1 MPVSAGADALNP
13 YSRWQ
18 PSLSCGYA
26 VAAMSEL
33 LQPGHNCSSVAR
45 ATRAAL
51 LVDGEAYFNAFMQAA
66 ARAERSIMVLAWDFD
81 SRTVLKHG
89 EGSTPDLTL
98 GDFLNGLARRRR
110 RLKIHILDW
119 DYPMVFGT
127 EREFPPHFGFTWKPH
142 RRVKMRYDNMHP
154 LGASHHQKIVVI
166 DNKVAFVGGIDLT
179 TRRWDTPAH
188 EPEERRRMIKGSPYP
203 PFHDLVMAVDGA
215 AAQAVGQVARERWK
229 RVTRRTL
236 RAPATDGDPWPPEL
250 PVAVSDVEVGV
261 SLTLPAVDDTRAVRH
276 IERLYVDMIAGARR
290 HIYIENQYFTSH
302 VIGDALER
310 RLGEADGPEIVVVT
324 RLLSHGWL
332 EEMTMSVLRTR
343 LIQRL
348 RAADR
353 HGRFEVYCPYRAGL
367 PAGTC
372 IDVHSKM
379 IIVDDTWLRIGS
391 ANLSNRSM
399 GLDTECDLTL
409 AAASDAQRD
418 ALRRFRL
425 GLLAEHT
432 GATADQ
438 AAAALERGGMHAAI
452 AALNHEERALQ
463 PLRGLTDLPDALMA
477 AISISDPER
486 PVALERL
493 VAEFASAD
501 DAVPARRGPRWSVLI
516 GIALVLGSLAAAW
529 RYTPLSEIAT
539 ADNLTSWARD
549 LSRNPWSPLVLV
561 LSYTPASFV
570 MFPRPLITLAAVIA
584 FGAWAAFGLA
594 MGGILIAASLCYMI
608 GRRLSRNAVRRIAG
622 ERLHR
627 VCQAVKRGGILTMI
641 SVRVVPI
648 APFIVTSMACG
659 AFRVRYRDFAV
670 GTLIGMLPGTLVAT
684 VFGDTLQRYLESPED
699 INGWLLLPVLGIFA
713 VAMYALSRYLK
724 HLSAKELPPDQAR
737 RTQA

>member
-1 MPVSAGADALNP
+1 
-13 YSRWQ
+13 
-18 PSLSCGYA
+18 
-26 VAAMSEL
+26 MSDL
-33 LQPGHNCSSVAR
+33 LQPGHNCRTVAR
-45 ATRAAL
+45 AGRAAM

-66 ARAERSIMVLAWDFD
+66 ARAERSIIVLAWDFD
-81 SRTVLKHG
+81 SRTVLRHG
-89 EGSTPDLTL
+89 ENGTPDLTL
-98 GDFLNGLARRRR
+98 GDFLNGLARKRR

-127 EREFPPHFGFTWKPH
+127 DREFPPHFGFTWKPH
-142 RRVKMRYDNMHP
+142 RRVKMRYDNLHP

-166 DNKVAFVGGIDLT
+166 DNKIAFVGGIDLT

-215 AAQAVGQVARERWK
+215 AAQAVGEVARERWK

-236 RAPATDGDPWPPEL
+236 RAPSTDGDPWPPEL
-250 PVAVSDVEVGV
+250 PAAVSDAEVGV
-261 SLTLPAVDDTRAVRH
+261 SLTLPAVHDAQAVRH
-276 IERLYVDMIAGARR
+276 IERLYLDMIARARH

-302 VIGDALER
+302 VIGDALEK
-310 RLGEADGPEIVVVT
+310 RLAEADGPEIVVVT

-332 EEMTMSVLRTR
+332 EEITMSVLRTR

-353 HGRFEVYCPYRAGL
+353 HKRFEVYCPYRAGL
-367 PAGTC
+367 ARGTC

-379 IIVDDTWLRIGS
+379 IAVDDRWLRIGS

-409 AAASDAQRD
+409 EAATSGQRD
-418 ALRRFRL
+418 AIKRFRC

-432 GATADQ
+432 GATVDAV
-438 AAAALERGGMHAAI
+438 AAELERGREGGMHAAI
-452 AALNHEERALQ
+452 ATLNHEERALQ
-463 PLRGLTDLPDALMA
+463 PLRELTDLPDALMA
-477 AISISDPER
+477 AISITDPER

-493 VAEFASAD
+493 VAEFAAAD
-501 DAVPARRGPRWSVLI
+501 DTVPARRGPRWSVLV
-516 GIALVLGSLAAAW
+516 GIALILGALAAAW
-529 RYTPLSEIAT
+529 RYTPLSDIAT

-549 LSRNPWSPLVLV
+549 LARYPWAPLALV
-561 LSYTPASFV
+561 LSYTPASFL

-594 MGGILIAASLCYMI
+594 MAGIGIAASLCYVI

-659 AFRVRYRDFAV
+659 AFRVRYRDFAI

-684 VFGDTLQRYLESPED
+684 VFGSTLQRYLESPED
-699 INGWLLLPVLGIFA
+699 INGWLLVPVLGIFA
-713 VAMYALSRYLK
+713 LAVYALSRYLK
-724 HLSAKELPPDQAR
+724 HLSAKELPPEPVR
-737 RTQA
+737 RTPT